1 MSSSDEIVHQE
12 EEEKEP
18 KKQKCEDKTSE
29 DKSKVVKDM
38 LEPFIIDFLELT
50 RGLEWAEKKEYLDF
64 VISEVRNNLSEKID
78 SRNE

>member
-1 MSSSDEIVHQE
+1 MSSPDEVVHQE

-18 KKQKCEDKTSE
+18 KKQKCEDKL
-29 DKSKVVKDM
+29 KVVKDM